1 MVFWIQTQTRSTLS
15 AIIPFSK
22 YLFTIP
28 TPPPPLPPIF
38 QMACTYDDD
47 SLLRTLFTLSDELLI
62 AVHKYFLTEGYMGEL
77 LHRKIHV
84 WLKLFGYLSQS
95 LSRVPSKQYPSI
107 AISPILCILSLK
119 VRVWCVKGYLSFEEL
134 SCLIK

>member
-1 MVFWIQTQTRSTLS
+1 MQ
-15 AIIPFSK
+15 
-22 YLFTIP
+22 LFHFQNIFLRFQ
-28 TPPPPLPPIF
+28 PPPPPPPPPIF

-84 WLKLFGYLSQS
+84 
-95 LSRVPSKQYPSI
+95 
-107 AISPILCILSLK
+107 
-119 VRVWCVKGYLSFEEL
+119 
-134 SCLIK
+134 